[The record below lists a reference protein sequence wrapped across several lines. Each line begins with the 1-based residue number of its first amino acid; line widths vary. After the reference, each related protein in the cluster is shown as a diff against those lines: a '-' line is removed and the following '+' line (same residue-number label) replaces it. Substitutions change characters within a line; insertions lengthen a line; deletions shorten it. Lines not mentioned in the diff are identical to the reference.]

1 MNEARDQNKEEVDF
15 DTISNNSGYAEW
27 IYKGY
32 AATSSPSTNDKVVI
46 VSATDRSRL
55 ETEKLK
61 RKEIIVIPKL
71 DFERID
77 RHR

>member
-1 MNEARDQNKEEVDF
+1 MNDMKDEKKDEVDF

-27 IYKGY
+27 VYKGY
-32 AATSSPSTNDKVVI
+32 AATSSPSTNDKVII

-61 RKEIIVIPKL
+61 RKEIIFIPKL